1 MSVAVEQAGRGV
13 HQVNESRLAGEM
25 KGRKNPQGNL
35 LEDRTEDGLAVSVHQ
50 VQMNAAD
57 LARRT
62 LGEPE
67 PAELGRN
74 HEVFGR
80 EANCSRTHRT
90 TSSTPSP

>member
-1 MSVAVEQAGRGV
+1 MGPNVVRPLGINQR
-13 HQVNESRLAGEM
+13 
-25 KGRKNPQGNL
+25 
-35 LEDRTEDGLAVSVHQ
+35 
-50 VQMNAAD
+50 QMNTAD
-57 LARRT
+57 LARGT
-62 LGEPE
+62 LGKPQ